1 MELKKGE
8 RMEKGVEAAMQELL
22 CALSLNIIRV
32 RRGSVCVCTVM
43 CICVCTLWLEADGL
57 ACKCATGVCL
67 YVSHCSVVSFLSWEE
82 NLIPRRAGDTHQP

>member
-32 RRGSVCVCTVM
+32 RRGSVCVCVQSCVSVCVRCGWKLM
-43 CICVCTLWLEADGL
+43 VWLVNVLQVCVCM
-57 ACKCATGVCL
+57 
-67 YVSHCSVVSFLSWEE
+67 
-82 NLIPRRAGDTHQP
+82 

>member
-32 RRGSVCVCTVM
+32 RRGSVCVCVYSHVYL
-43 CICVCTLWLEADGL
+43 CVYA
-57 ACKCATGVCL
+57 
-67 YVSHCSVVSFLSWEE
+67 VVGS
-82 NLIPRRAGDTHQP
+82 